1 MRKRIISAFLALVL
15 VLSLAPALSMP
26 ARASIGSIWPFQEN
40 PTWIEIDNKG
50 VANGLRALKNQLGIP
65 GGRGPLYIRLT
76 SDLVY
81 RGDSDFNEL
90 ITVHGCKHLDLN
102 GHEIVYGVDKRVGRD
117 VAFITVPADSELHI
131 YDSKGGGRIFYDG
144 KLTGEDKQI
153 ERDLIR
159 VKSGGAIFVNG
170 GTLEAGRSKE
180 IYSSWSEDLGDDFYT
195 GNIVHLIGGT
205 GLELWKGSKGV
216 INGGRIYGRGQN
228 EDAIRVS
235 NASLIINGGYIKGY
249 SGASALNVMDDSGS
263 SGYYL
268 INGGEFDTHK
278 NERLLED
285 RMYTPFAYGQFYY
298 GTYGYV
304 IPPEDFD
311 KVSFPANAD
320 VVISGEGGTRTSRQ
334 TMKVTPKDA
343 SLRLEHPGWDTFSP
357 DASTLE
363 RKVYIDGSSFTP
375 YFQGEEK
382 WLKQDYDPKSQYYF
396 LAAWQ
401 IFDTDGNAVSNIQTN
416 QAQSFDTL
424 QKYVDLHR
432 FKGTDGVSPLALT
445 EGKRYTLRC
454 ALQETWYGWDKEP
467 VSQTGT
473 AEFRF
478 TASSFDQSRIQ
489 YKITSVQQVMGAP
502 QFTLELTS
510 EDQSGA
516 YSDTLIG
523 RSIFYGY
530 EAQNGWMAMTYTLEE
545 NFRGRLT
552 NLPVGKVTVM
562 GCMTALDDRGV
573 QHSFFDKRDV
583 FVMPRIEYGTNE
595 MGGYTTPD
603 HNRVEISPDGDGT
616 YPWVTLRAVSQDL
629 LNAAGLRGQ
638 DVRWERFNEGTGKWD
653 VITYNNTSGLRADK
667 GLLELFDA
675 RSGLYRASLEYN
687 GQRWYAVPVTVDGK
701 DYTTSQRLTVTSD
714 RTVMEVNKDY
724 SADLTYAPVPASGDW
739 GIRWYPGFIVYEG
752 NVPQSFYEYIQ
763 DFASDSPAMQL
774 EDGGFLVSLSGN
786 GSGETPK
793 TFKLNQ
799 AAPILLKPDA
809 MVPGNYTLVPCVKI
823 ERFGGGYYPLVKADP
838 ITLEV
843 VKRVESV
850 DILADGENVTQGL
863 GTSVDNAP
871 KVVMRENTKNMNLDV
886 ICSPDNASDKRT
898 FVAWESSDLSVANVD
913 EGGYLTATQPGT
925 TIITMH
931 YTGHVQTGSGTEY
944 NRFTRYIKVV
954 VPIAEVE
961 FSAPD
966 WSQLVGKPY
975 NKATLNVTR
984 VRSYGGLWQNAKNYV
999 QNEVFSLSRYGYA
1012 SFSKS
1017 PSDLVEYNDSCY
1029 VYFTLTAKPGYQFPL
1044 KPTGP
1049 SCKEFIANDLTLKTT
1064 CLDDPTVMN
1073 TAFQNGY
1080 DAINSSGY
1088 RWYPE
1093 DDAYGVNYEAHRC
1106 GIYVRAA
1113 IPCLEDPNAVYLDT
1127 VAIEAAEPQ
1136 AGDLRYS
1143 GAIPASDAEMAGWS
1157 PDDMMGVRILTM
1169 FGQKAA
1175 NGSDLLTSSS
1185 HVFKLTTPLKGDGA
1199 SYTPL
1204 AEGEYNQS
1212 NYGTEWVQAI
1222 CDSNW
1227 KADRNK
1233 LQSARYTYGSYGH
1246 ELKLY
1251 TGVTGA
1257 DGKNYYFSPDVRV
1270 LVNGK
1275 EVQVVTPEGENG
1287 YGTSRLTIGYYYTPN
1302 DARPPLVTGTISGL
1316 NAPVTGAMPQT
1327 GDQLTATATNTDS
1340 VTTDKAYVSGLIWF
1354 IDKNGNKVLDEGE
1367 QCTPGNGLSAD
1378 GRFLGET
1385 QYSAL
1390 LVLNIQPEDGRISS
1404 AAFTLNLN
1412 LDGVSKSI
1420 STTQPQGVYTFPK
1433 TEAATGVTVSGQVE
1447 SFNSGTDPVTIQLIE
1462 QGASEAAYEVEVS
1475 PGTQSGSKYT
1485 ASYSFSDIPSGSYT
1499 MKVMKKGHAPWTE
1512 TITVGVSNITD
1523 HMVTLYQWGDV
1534 NGDGS
1539 VNAADAQEIL
1549 RNTAGLSSVFDTNPN
1564 LEYCMLRA
1572 DVTCDGSVNA
1582 ADAQEILRNAA
1593 GLSSVISNLP

>member
-15 VLSLAPALSMP
+15 ALSLAPALSVP
-26 ARASIGSIWPFQEN
+26 AMASISSIWPFQEN

-50 VANGLRALKNQLGIP
+50 VANGIRALKNQLGIA

-90 ITVHGCKHLDLN
+90 ITVYGCKHLDLN

-180 IYSSWSEDLGDDFYT
+180 IYSSWSEDHGDDFYT

-205 GLELWKGSKGV
+205 GLELWEGSKGV
-216 INGGRIYGRGQN
+216 INGGRIYGRGKN
-228 EDAIRVS
+228 ENAIRVS

-263 SGYYL
+263 SGYYR

-278 NERLLED
+278 NERLLEN
-285 RMYTPFAYGQFYY
+285 RTYGAFSYGQFYY
-298 GTYGYV
+298 GEYGYV

-432 FKGTDGVSPLALT
+432 FKGTDGVSPLALI

-478 TASSFDQSRIQ
+478 TASSFDQSRIK
-489 YKITSVQQVMGAP
+489 YKITGVRQVMGAP
-502 QFTLELTS
+502 QFTLELKGQ
-510 EDQSGA
+510 DQSGA
-516 YSDTLIG
+516 YSHTLSD
-523 RSIFYGY
+523 RGY
-530 EAQNGWMAMTYTLEE
+530 TFGYQSGDEYISLSGFWPNLEGE
-545 NFRGRLT
+545 WIPLKG
-552 NLPVGKVTVM
+552 LPDGKVTVM
-562 GCMTALDDRGV
+562 GCMDGLDDRGV
-573 QHSFFDKRDV
+573 RHSFFDKWDV
-583 FVMPRIEYGTNE
+583 FVMPRIEYGTYE

-603 HNRVEISPDGDGT
+603 HNRIELSPDGEGT
-616 YPWVTLRAVSQDL
+616 YPWVTLRAVSQNL

-653 VITYNNTSGLRADK
+653 VITYSNTPGLRADDTT

-724 SADLTYAPVPASGDW
+724 SANLTYAPVPASGDW

-763 DFASDSPAMQL
+763 DFPSDSPAMQL

-823 ERFGGGYYPLVKADP
+823 ERSGGGYYPLVKADP
-838 ITLEV
+838 ITLDV
-843 VKRVESV
+843 VKRVTSV

-863 GTSVDNAP
+863 GTSEDNAP

-886 ICSPDNASDKRT
+886 ICSPGNARDARS
-898 FVAWESSDLSVANVD
+898 FVTWRSSDLSVAKVD
-913 EGGYLTATQPGT
+913 EDGYLTAMQPGT
-925 TIITMH
+925 TVITMH
-931 YTGHVQTGSGTEY
+931 YTGHVQTVNGTEY
-944 NRFTRYIKVV
+944 NKFTRYIKVV

-975 NKATLNVTR
+975 NKATLNVTQ

-1012 SFSKS
+1012 SFSKTLDD
-1017 PSDLVEYNDSCY
+1017 PIEYNDSCY
-1029 VYFTLTAKPGYQFPL
+1029 VHFTLTAKPGYQFPL

-1064 CLDDPTVMN
+1064 CLDDPAVMD

-1080 DAINSSGY
+1080 DAIDSSGY

-1093 DDAYGVNYEAHRC
+1093 YDGYEGWQANRC
-1106 GIYVRAA
+1106 GIYVSAA
-1113 IPCLEDPNAVYLDT
+1113 IPCLKDPNAVYLDT
-1127 VAIEAAEPQ
+1127 VAIETAEPQ

-1185 HVFKLTTPLKGDGA
+1185 HVFKLTTPLKGSGA

-1204 AEGEYNQS
+1204 AEGEYTQS
-1212 NYGTEWVQAI
+1212 NYGTEWIQAI
-1222 CDSNW
+1222 CDNNW
-1227 KADRNK
+1227 IVDRNK

-1275 EVQVVTPEGENG
+1275 EIQVVTPEGENG
-1287 YGTSRLTIGYYYTPN
+1287 YGTKRLTIAYYYTPN

-1327 GDQLTATATNTDS
+1327 GDQLTVTATNTDS

-1354 IDKNGNKVLDEGE
+1354 IDANGNKALDEGE

-1378 GRFLGET
+1378 GRFLGGKT
-1385 QYSAL
+1385 YSAL
-1390 LVLNIQPEDGRISS
+1390 LVLNIQPEDGRISP

-1412 LDGVSKSI
+1412 LDGVSKSL
-1420 STTQPQGVYTFPK
+1420 STTQPQGVYTFPE
-1433 TEAATGVTVSGQVE
+1433 TQIVGCGVSGNVE
-1447 SFNSGTDPVTIQLIE
+1447 SFNSGTDPVTIQLIK
-1462 QGASEAAYEVEVS
+1462 QGASEAAYETTVTG
-1475 PGTQSGSKYT
+1475 GTQSENKFT
-1485 ASYSFSDIPSGSYT
+1485 ASYSFSDVPSGTYT
-1499 MKVMKKGHAPWTE
+1499 MKVMKQNHVTRE
-1512 TITVGVSNITD
+1512 YTITVGTEAVTQDVKIHLIGDINGDGKISTMDVGRLNAHIRGKTSLTD
-1523 HMVTLYQWGDV
+1523 YQFACADV
-1534 NGDGS
+1534 NGDGKIS
-1539 VNAADAQEIL
+1539 TIDVGKLNAHIRGKNWL
-1549 RNTAGLSSVFDTNPN
+1549 W
-1564 LEYCMLRA
+1564 
-1572 DVTCDGSVNA
+1572 
-1582 ADAQEILRNAA
+1582 
-1593 GLSSVISNLP
+1593 